1 MEAVNAWNQKVIEE
15 FRANSGK
22 CGGPFEGAPMLLLHT
37 TGTKTGIERINPL
50 VYLPDN
56 DNFVVFAS
64 FGGAPQNPAWF
75 NNLVAQPKVTIEHG
89 TETIDVKASITA
101 GEERARFWNA
111 QKAAMPQ
118 FAEYEAN
125 TTREIPVIVLERS
138 R

>member
-64 FGGAPQNPAWF
+64 FGGAPQNPACF
-75 NNLVAQPKVTIEHG
+75 NNLVSQPKVTIEHG

-118 FAEYEAN
+118 LAEYEAN